1 MNTRLPS
8 LGSLLAFEAA
18 AESGSFAKAANQL
31 CVTPAAISQQV
42 QSLEIHLGVKL
53 FDRFKTGVKLTRAGQ
68 SYLVSVLGGLE
79 KLRFAQQQIVQ
90 FNNLEILTITAL
102 PSVAQKWLMPL
113 VLEWMDINPKIEVRV
128 EASHARVSFN
138 HSASDMCI
146 SFGDTG
152 YSECFKDKLVQ
163 DSVSVVASP
172 ELVNRLAKPLDLK
185 KVLELPMIHVDWGD
199 DNCNLPQWQDWLDT
213 TTSEPLSIQGGPRFN
228 LSSMAID
235 AAVQGK
241 GLLLGQQ
248 LLITQEIKS
257 NKLVPLFSTGLPL
270 GQAYYLI
277 YPQRTL
283 DNPNAK
289 NLISW
294 LKVQFEN

>member
-1 MNTRLPS
+1 
-8 LGSLLAFEAA
+8 
-18 AESGSFAKAANQL
+18 
-31 CVTPAAISQQV
+31 
-42 QSLEIHLGVKL
+42 
-53 FDRFKTGVKLTRAGQ
+53 
-68 SYLVSVLGGLE
+68 
-79 KLRFAQQQIVQ
+79 
-90 FNNLEILTITAL
+90 
-102 PSVAQKWLMPL
+102 
-113 VLEWMDINPKIEVRV
+113 MDINPKIEVRV
-128 EASHARVSFN
+128 EASHAKINFN

-172 ELVNRLAKPLDLK
+172 ELLNKLAQPLVLK

-199 DNCNLPQWQDWLDT
+199 DNCNLPQWQDWLDAT
-213 TTSEPLSIQGGPRFN
+213 TGEPFPIQAGPRFN

-248 LLITQEIKS
+248 LLIAAETKLH
-257 NKLVPLFSTGLPL
+257 KLVPLFPTQLPL
-270 GQAYYLI
+270 GEAYFLI

-283 DNPNAK
+283 DNPNAE
-289 NLISW
+289 NLINW
-294 LKVQFEN
+294 LKAQF